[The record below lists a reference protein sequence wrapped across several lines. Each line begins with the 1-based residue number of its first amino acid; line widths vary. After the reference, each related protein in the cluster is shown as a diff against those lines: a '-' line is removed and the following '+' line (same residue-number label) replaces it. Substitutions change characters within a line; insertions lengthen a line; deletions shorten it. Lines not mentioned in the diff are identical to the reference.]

1 MKYENESLS
10 LENGLD
16 KEWIITN
23 GIGGYSSSTII
34 GANTRK
40 YHGLLVA
47 PLMPP
52 GNRQLILSK
61 VDEALEIEGKTYNL
75 YTNVC
80 KNNISDGYKYLKK
93 FEKEYIP
100 IFTFQV
106 EDTIIKKFI
115 CLEHGKNTVGIYY
128 YIKNGE
134 KASKLTLAPIV
145 NFRGFHN
152 TNTNENF
159 VIKQEIENNKVKIV
173 IDNNSQYPIYTYVS
187 EGRYIKHDYD
197 IFRNMY
203 YIEEEKR
210 GQGAIENHV
219 VPGVY
224 EIDIEPEE
232 EKYITFVC
240 SLEQNIEEINAKD
253 LINKEI
259 IRLSTIIYNTDL
271 LDEKKKESKDVDYIN
286 LVKNFIIATD
296 NFVVYRPSFALYTL
310 IAGYPWFLDWGR
322 DTLISFEG
330 VLLKTRR
337 FSEATLISF
346 EGVLL
351 KTRRFSEAKEVLLTC
366 IRDVKYG
373 LVPNGYSGYDSRPLY
388 NSVDASLLL
397 FEEVKKFLKY
407 TNEYEWIKENIY
419 PTLIKI
425 MNAYQTRI
433 DIDGNNIFMD
443 EDSLISSGTENIQNT
458 WMDAKIGDFV
468 VTPRN
473 GKAVEVNS
481 LWYNA
486 LKIMEELTILLR
498 GKAEAKKYGELAKK
512 CKKSFNEK
520 FYNKRRKA
528 LYDVLGDSKIRPNQ
542 LFALSLSYPVIDV
555 NSDIAKEILDTVEKK
570 LLTPYGLRTLAKGEP
585 GYRERYEGDMIK
597 RDMSYHQG
605 VIWPWLLGLYYDTLR
620 NMYKA
625 EKNKQEKKKLETK
638 ILEFKAKTKE
648 TFVKE
653 MNTGKSVGSIC
664 ELYDTD
670 NKKYRPQGTI
680 AQAWSVGEVFRI
692 II

>member
-128 YIKNGE
+128 YIKNGD

-337 FSEATLISF
+337 FSEA
-346 EGVLL
+346 
-351 KTRRFSEAKEVLLTC
+351 KEVLLTC

-498 GKAEAKKYGELAKK
+498 GKTEAKKYGELAKK

-585 GYRERYEGDMIK
+585 GYREKYEGDMIK

>member
-224 EIDIEPEE
+224 EIDIEPEK

-322 DTLISFEG
+322 D
-330 VLLKTRR
+330 
-337 FSEATLISF
+337 TLISF

-498 GKAEAKKYGELAKK
+498 GKTEAKKYGELAKK

-585 GYRERYEGDMIK
+585 GYREKYEGDMIK

-648 TFVKE
+648 TFIKE
-653 MNTGKSVGSIC
+653 MTTGKSVGSIC

>member
-1 MKYENESLS
+1 MKFEKEKLS
-10 LENGLD
+10 LEEGLK
-16 KEWIITN
+16 KEWLITN
-23 GIGGYSSSTII
+23 GIGGYSSSTIL

-52 GNRQLILSK
+52 GNRQVILSK
-61 VDEALEIEGKTYNL
+61 LDESIEIEGKNYNL

-80 KNNISDGYKYLKK
+80 KDFISDGYKNLVS

-100 IFTFQV
+100 IFTYQV
-106 EDTIIKKFI
+106 EDVSIKKFI
-115 CLEHGKNTVGIYY
+115 CMEHGKNTVSVFY

-134 KASKLTLAPIV
+134 KKSKLTLAPVV
-145 NFRGFHN
+145 NFRGFHT
-152 TNTNENF
+152 TNNSEDF
-159 VIKQEIENNKVKIV
+159 QLKQEIENNKIKLILGEH
-173 IDNNSQYPIYTYVS
+173 SQNPIYVFLS
-187 EGRYIKHDYD
+187 EGKYIKHDND

-210 GQGAIENHV
+210 GQGAIENHA

-224 EIDIEPEE
+224 EVDIEPNE
-232 EKYITFVC
+232 EKLITFVC

-259 IRLSTIIYNTDL
+259 VRLSTLIYNTDF
-271 LDEKKKESKDVDYIN
+271 LDERNKEAKNPEYVN
-286 LVKNFIIATD
+286 LVKNFVIASD
-296 NFVVYRPSFALYTL
+296 NFIAYRPSFALYTI
-310 IAGYPWFLDWGR
+310 IAGYHWFLDWGR
-322 DTLISFEG
+322 DTLISMEG
-330 VLLKTRR
+330 LLLKTKR
-337 FSEATLISF
+337 FE
-346 EGVLL
+346 
-351 KTRRFSEAKEVLLTC
+351 EAKEVLLTC
-366 IRDVKYG
+366 IRDIKYG
-373 LVPNGYSGYDSRPLY
+373 LVPNGYSGYDGRPLY

-407 TNEYEWIKENIY
+407 TNEYEWVRNNIY
-419 PTLIKI
+419 PSLVKI
-425 MNAYQTRI
+425 MNAYQNRI
-433 DIDGNNIFMD
+433 DIDGNNIYMD
-443 EDSLISSGTENIQNT
+443 EDFLIASGTENIQNT
-458 WMDAKIGDFV
+458 WMDAKIGNYV

-486 LKIMEELTILLR
+486 LKVMEELTILMR
-498 GKAEAKKYGELAKK
+498 GKEESKRYADLAKK

-520 FYNKRRKA
+520 FYNKKRKC

-542 LFALSLSYPVIDV
+542 LFATALSYPVLDV
-555 NSDIAKEILDTVEKK
+555 TSDEAKEMLNTVEKK

-620 NMYKA
+620 NMIKE
-625 EKNKQEKKKLETK
+625 EKNKTTRKELENKLGEFRESVKK
-638 ILEFKAKTKE
+638 
-648 TFVKE
+648 TFVEE
-653 MNTGKSVGSIC
+653 MNNGDSVGSIC
-664 ELYDTD
+664 ELYDIE
-670 NKKYRPQGTI
+670 NKKYLPQG
-680 AQAWSVGEVFRI
+680 AKFQAWSVGEVFRI
-692 II
+692 IL

>member
-337 FSEATLISF
+337 FSEA
-346 EGVLL
+346 
-351 KTRRFSEAKEVLLTC
+351 KEVLLTC

-498 GKAEAKKYGELAKK
+498 GKTEAKKYGELAKK

-520 FYNKRRKA
+520 FYNKRRKV

-585 GYRERYEGDMIK
+585 GYREKYEGDMIK

>member
-1 MKYENESLS
+1 MKYENENLS
-10 LENGLD
+10 LEKGLD

-61 VDEALEIEGKTYNL
+61 IDEALEIEGKTYNL

-80 KNNISDGYKYLKK
+80 KNNISNGYKHLKK

-100 IFTFQV
+100 IFTYEV
-106 EDTIIKKFI
+106 EDTLIKKFI
-115 CLEHGKNTVGIYY
+115 CLEHGKNTVGVYY
-128 YIKNGE
+128 YIKNGK

-145 NFRGFHN
+145 NFRGFHT

-159 VIKQEIENNKVKIV
+159 AVKQEIEKNKVKIV
-173 IDNNSQYPIYTYVS
+173 IDNNSQHPIYTYAS
-187 EGRYIKHDYD
+187 EGKYIKHEND
-197 IFRNMY
+197 IFYNMY

-271 LDEKKKESKDVDYIN
+271 IDEKKKESKDPEYIN
-286 LVKNFIIATD
+286 LIKNFVIATD

-330 VLLKTRR
+330 VLLKTKR
-337 FSEATLISF
+337 FL
-346 EGVLL
+346 
-351 KTRRFSEAKEVLLTC
+351 EAKEVLLTC

-397 FEEVKKFLKY
+397 FEQVKKFLKY

-419 PTLIKI
+419 PTLVKI

-443 EDSLISSGTENIQNT
+443 EDALISSGTENIQNT

-498 GKAEAKKYGELAKK
+498 GKTEAKKYEELAKK

-520 FYNKRRKA
+520 FYNKRRKS

-585 GYRERYEGDMIK
+585 GYREKYEGDMIK

-653 MNTGKSVGSIC
+653 MSTGKSVGSIC

-670 NKKYRPQGTI
+670 NKKFRPQGTI
-680 AQAWSVGEVFRI
+680 AQGWSVGEVFRI

>member
-1 MKYENESLS
+1 MKFEKEKLS
-10 LENGLD
+10 LEEGLK
-16 KEWIITN
+16 KEWLITN
-23 GIGGYSSSTII
+23 GIGGYSSSTIL

-52 GNRQLILSK
+52 GNRQVILSK
-61 VDEALEIEGKTYNL
+61 LDESIEIEGKNYNL

-80 KNNISDGYKYLKK
+80 KDFISDGYKNLVS

-100 IFTFQV
+100 IFTYQV
-106 EDTIIKKFI
+106 EDVSIKKFI
-115 CLEHGKNTVGIYY
+115 CMEHGKNTVSVFY

-134 KASKLTLAPIV
+134 KKSKLTLAPVV
-145 NFRGFHN
+145 NFRGFHT
-152 TNTNENF
+152 TNNSEDF
-159 VIKQEIENNKVKIV
+159 QLKQEIENNKIKLILGEH
-173 IDNNSQYPIYTYVS
+173 SQNPIYVFLS
-187 EGRYIKHDYD
+187 EGKYIKHDND

-210 GQGAIENHV
+210 GQSAIENHA

-224 EIDIEPEE
+224 EVDIEPNE
-232 EKYITFVC
+232 EKLITFVC

-259 IRLSTIIYNTDL
+259 VRLSTLIYNTDF
-271 LDEKKKESKDVDYIN
+271 LDEKNKEAKNPEYVN
-286 LVKNFIIATD
+286 LVKNFVIAAD
-296 NFVVYRPSFALYTL
+296 NFIAYRPSFALYTI
-310 IAGYPWFLDWGR
+310 IAGYHWFLDWGR
-322 DTLISFEG
+322 DTLISMEG
-330 VLLKTRR
+330 LLLKTKR
-337 FSEATLISF
+337 FE
-346 EGVLL
+346 
-351 KTRRFSEAKEVLLTC
+351 EAKEVLLTC
-366 IRDVKYG
+366 IRDIKYG
-373 LVPNGYSGYDSRPLY
+373 LVPNGYSGYDGRPLY

-407 TNEYEWIKENIY
+407 TNEYEWVRNNIY
-419 PTLIKI
+419 PSLVKI
-425 MNAYQTRI
+425 MNAYQNRI
-433 DIDGNNIFMD
+433 DIDGNNIYMD
-443 EDSLISSGTENIQNT
+443 EDFLIASGTENIQNT
-458 WMDAKIGDFV
+458 WMDAKIGNYV

-486 LKIMEELTILLR
+486 LKVMEELTILMR
-498 GKAEAKKYGELAKK
+498 GKEESKRYADLAKK

-520 FYNKRRKA
+520 FYNKKRKC

-542 LFALSLSYPVIDV
+542 LFATALSYPVLDV
-555 NSDIAKEILDTVEKK
+555 TSDEAKEMLNTVEKK

-620 NMYKA
+620 NMIKE
-625 EKNKQEKKKLETK
+625 EKNKTTRKELENKLGEFRESVKK
-638 ILEFKAKTKE
+638 
-648 TFVKE
+648 TFVEE
-653 MNTGKSVGSIC
+653 MNNGDSVGSIC
-664 ELYDTD
+664 ELYDIE
-670 NKKYRPQGTI
+670 NKKYLPQG
-680 AQAWSVGEVFRI
+680 AKFQAWSVGEVFRI
-692 II
+692 IL

>member
-106 EDTIIKKFI
+106 QDTTIKKFI

-145 NFRGFHN
+145 NFRGFHT
-152 TNTNENF
+152 TNTSENID
-159 VIKQEIENNKVKIV
+159 IKQEIENNKVKII
-173 IDNNSQYPIYTYVS
+173 IDNNSQYPIYTYIS
-187 EGRYIKHDYD
+187 EGRYIKHNYD

-210 GQGAIENHV
+210 GQGALENHV

-259 IRLSTIIYNTDL
+259 VRLSTLIYNTDL
-271 LDEKKKESKDVDYIN
+271 LDEKKKESKDENYIN
-286 LVKNFIIATD
+286 LVKNFVIATD

-322 DTLISFEG
+322 D
-330 VLLKTRR
+330 
-337 FSEATLISF
+337 TLISF

-407 TNEYEWIKENIY
+407 TNEYEWIRENIY
-419 PTLIKI
+419 PTLVKI

-481 LWYNA
+481 LWYDA

-498 GKAEAKKYGELAKK
+498 GKAEAKRYGELAKK

-520 FYNKRRKA
+520 FYNKRRKS
-528 LYDVLGDSKIRPNQ
+528 LYDVLGDTKIRPNQ

-555 NSDIAKEILDTVEKK
+555 NSDVAKEILDTVEKK

-620 NMYKA
+620 NMIKE
-625 EKNKQEKKKLETK
+625 EKNRILKKSLEDKL
-638 ILEFKAKTKE
+638 LNFKENVKE
-648 TFVKE
+648 TFMKE
-653 MNTGKSVGSIC
+653 MLHGNTVGSIC
-664 ELYDTD
+664 ELYDIEH
-670 NKKYRPQGTI
+670 NKYMPQGTI
-680 AQAWSVGEVFRI
+680 AQCWSIAEVFRI
-692 II
+692 IL

>member
-1 MKYENESLS
+1 MKFEKEKLS
-10 LENGLD
+10 LEEGLK
-16 KEWIITN
+16 KEWLITN
-23 GIGGYSSSTII
+23 GIGGYSSSTIL

-52 GNRQLILSK
+52 GNRQVILSK
-61 VDEALEIEGKTYNL
+61 LDESIEIEGKNYNL

-80 KNNISDGYKYLKK
+80 KDFISDGYKNLVS

-100 IFTFQV
+100 IFTYQV
-106 EDTIIKKFI
+106 EDVSIKKFI
-115 CLEHGKNTVGIYY
+115 CMEHGKNTVSVFY

-134 KASKLTLAPIV
+134 KKSKLTLAPVV
-145 NFRGFHN
+145 NFRGFHT
-152 TNTNENF
+152 TNNSENF
-159 VIKQEIENNKVKIV
+159 QLKQEIENNKIKLILGEH
-173 IDNNSQYPIYTYVS
+173 SQNPIYVFLS
-187 EGRYIKHDYD
+187 EGKYIKHDND

-210 GQGAIENHV
+210 GQGAIENHA

-224 EIDIEPEE
+224 EVDIEPNE
-232 EKYITFVC
+232 EKLITFVC

-259 IRLSTIIYNTDL
+259 VRLSTLIYNTDF
-271 LDEKKKESKDVDYIN
+271 LDERNKEAKNPEYVN
-286 LVKNFIIATD
+286 LVKNFVIAAD
-296 NFVVYRPSFALYTL
+296 NFIAYRPSFALYTI
-310 IAGYPWFLDWGR
+310 IAGYHWFLDWGR
-322 DTLISFEG
+322 DTLISMEG
-330 VLLKTRR
+330 LLLKTKR
-337 FSEATLISF
+337 FE
-346 EGVLL
+346 
-351 KTRRFSEAKEVLLTC
+351 EAKEVLLTC
-366 IRDVKYG
+366 IRDIKYG
-373 LVPNGYSGYDSRPLY
+373 LVPNGYSGYDGRPLY

-407 TNEYEWIKENIY
+407 TNEYEWVRNNIY
-419 PTLIKI
+419 PSLVKI
-425 MNAYQTRI
+425 MNAYQNRI
-433 DIDGNNIFMD
+433 DIDGNNIYMD
-443 EDSLISSGTENIQNT
+443 EDFLIASGTENIQNT
-458 WMDAKIGDFV
+458 WMDAKIGNYV

-486 LKIMEELTILLR
+486 LKVMEELTILMR
-498 GKAEAKKYGELAKK
+498 GKEESKRYADLAKK

-520 FYNKRRKA
+520 FYNKKRKC

-542 LFALSLSYPVIDV
+542 LFATALSYPVLDV
-555 NSDIAKEILDTVEKK
+555 TSDEAKEMLNTVEKK

-620 NMYKA
+620 NMIKE
-625 EKNKQEKKKLETK
+625 EKNKTTRKELENKLGEFRESVKK
-638 ILEFKAKTKE
+638 
-648 TFVKE
+648 TFVEE
-653 MNTGKSVGSIC
+653 MNNGDSVGSIC
-664 ELYDTD
+664 ELYDIE
-670 NKKYRPQGTI
+670 NKKYLPQG
-680 AQAWSVGEVFRI
+680 AKFQAWSVGEVFRI
-692 II
+692 IL

>member
-1 MKYENESLS
+1 MKYENENLS
-10 LENGLD
+10 LEKGLD

-61 VDEALEIEGKTYNL
+61 IDEALEIEGKTYNL

-80 KNNISDGYKYLKK
+80 KNNISNGYKHLKK

-100 IFTFQV
+100 IFTYVV
-106 EDTIIKKFI
+106 EDTLIKKFI
-115 CLEHGKNTVGIYY
+115 CLEHGKNTVGVYY
-128 YIKNGE
+128 YIKNGK

-145 NFRGFHN
+145 NFRGFHT

-159 VIKQEIENNKVKIV
+159 AVKQEIEKNKVKIV
-173 IDNNSQYPIYTYVS
+173 IDNNSQHPIYTYAS
-187 EGRYIKHDYD
+187 EGKYIKHEND
-197 IFRNMY
+197 IFYNMY

-210 GQGAIENHV
+210 GQGSIENHV

-224 EIDIEPEE
+224 EINIEPEE

-240 SLEQNIEEINAKD
+240 SLEQNIEELNAKD

-271 LDEKKKESKDVDYIN
+271 LDDKKKESKDQDYID
-286 LVKNFIIATD
+286 LIKNFVIATD

-337 FSEATLISF
+337 FL
-346 EGVLL
+346 
-351 KTRRFSEAKEVLLTC
+351 EAKEVLLTC
-366 IRDVKYG
+366 IRDTKYG

-419 PTLIKI
+419 PSLVKI

-443 EDSLISSGTENIQNT
+443 EDALISSGTENIQNT

-498 GKAEAKKYGELAKK
+498 GKTEAKKYEELAKK

-520 FYNKRRKA
+520 FYNKRRKS

-542 LFALSLSYPVIDV
+542 LFALSLAYPVIDV
-555 NSDIAKEILDTVEKK
+555 NSDIAKEILETVEKK
-570 LLTPYGLRTLAKGEP
+570 LLTPYGLRTLAKGEA
-585 GYRERYEGDMIK
+585 GYRERYEGDMRK
-597 RDMSYHQG
+597 RDLSYHQG
-605 VIWPWLLGLYYDTLR
+605 VIWLWLLGLYYDTLR

-653 MNTGKSVGSIC
+653 MSTGKSVGSIC

-670 NKKYRPQGTI
+670 NKKFRPQGTI

-692 II
+692 IL

>member
-1 MKYENESLS
+1 MKFEKEKLS
-10 LENGLD
+10 LEEGLK
-16 KEWIITN
+16 KEWLITN
-23 GIGGYSSSTII
+23 GIGGYSSSTIL

-52 GNRQLILSK
+52 GNRQVILSK
-61 VDEALEIEGKTYNL
+61 LDESIEIEGKNYNL

-80 KNNISDGYKYLKK
+80 KDFISDGYKNLVS

-100 IFTFQV
+100 IFTYQV
-106 EDTIIKKFI
+106 EDVSIKKFI
-115 CLEHGKNTVGIYY
+115 CMEHGKNTVSVFY

-134 KASKLTLAPIV
+134 KKSKLTLAPVV
-145 NFRGFHN
+145 NFRGFHT
-152 TNTNENF
+152 TNNSEDF
-159 VIKQEIENNKVKIV
+159 QLKQEIENNKIKLILGEH
-173 IDNNSQYPIYTYVS
+173 SQNPIYVFLS
-187 EGRYIKHDYD
+187 EGKYIKHDND

-210 GQGAIENHV
+210 GQGAIENHA

-224 EIDIEPEE
+224 EVDIEPNE
-232 EKYITFVC
+232 EKLITFVC

-259 IRLSTIIYNTDL
+259 VRLSTLIYNTDF
-271 LDEKKKESKDVDYIN
+271 LDERNKEAKNPEYVN
-286 LVKNFIIATD
+286 LVKNFVIAAD
-296 NFVVYRPSFALYTL
+296 NFVAYRPSFALYTI
-310 IAGYPWFLDWGR
+310 IAGYHWFLDWGR
-322 DTLISFEG
+322 DTLISMEG
-330 VLLKTRR
+330 LLLKTKR
-337 FSEATLISF
+337 FE
-346 EGVLL
+346 
-351 KTRRFSEAKEVLLTC
+351 EAKEVLLTC
-366 IRDVKYG
+366 IRDIKYG
-373 LVPNGYSGYDSRPLY
+373 LVPNGYSGYDGRPLY

-407 TNEYEWIKENIY
+407 TNEYEWVRNNIY
-419 PTLIKI
+419 PSLVKI
-425 MNAYQTRI
+425 MNAYQNRI
-433 DIDGNNIFMD
+433 DIDGNNIYMD
-443 EDSLISSGTENIQNT
+443 EDFLIASGTENIQNT
-458 WMDAKIGDFV
+458 WMDAKIGNYV

-486 LKIMEELTILLR
+486 LKVMEELTILMR
-498 GKAEAKKYGELAKK
+498 GKEESKRYADLAKK

-520 FYNKRRKA
+520 FYNKKRKC

-542 LFALSLSYPVIDV
+542 LFATALSYPVLDV
-555 NSDIAKEILDTVEKK
+555 TSDEAKEMLNTVEKK

-620 NMYKA
+620 NMIKE
-625 EKNKQEKKKLETK
+625 EKNKTTRKELENKLGEFRESVKK
-638 ILEFKAKTKE
+638 
-648 TFVKE
+648 TFVEE
-653 MNTGKSVGSIC
+653 MNNGDSVGSIC
-664 ELYDTD
+664 ELYDIE
-670 NKKYRPQGTI
+670 NKKYLPQG
-680 AQAWSVGEVFRI
+680 AKFQAWSVGEVFRI
-692 II
+692 IL

>member
-1 MKYENESLS
+1 MKFEKEKLS
-10 LENGLD
+10 LEEGLK
-16 KEWIITN
+16 KEWLITN
-23 GIGGYSSSTII
+23 GIGGYSSSTIL

-52 GNRQLILSK
+52 GNRQVILSK
-61 VDEALEIEGKTYNL
+61 LDESIEIEGKNYNL

-80 KNNISDGYKYLKK
+80 KDFISDGYKNLVS

-100 IFTFQV
+100 IFTYQV
-106 EDTIIKKFI
+106 EDISIKKFI
-115 CLEHGKNTVGIYY
+115 CMEHGKNTVSVFY

-134 KASKLTLAPIV
+134 KKSKLTLAPVV
-145 NFRGFHN
+145 NFRGFHT
-152 TNTNENF
+152 TNNSEDF
-159 VIKQEIENNKVKIV
+159 QLKQEIENNKIKLILGEH
-173 IDNNSQYPIYTYVS
+173 SQNPIYVFLS
-187 EGRYIKHDYD
+187 EGKYIKHDND

-210 GQGAIENHV
+210 GQVAIENHA

-224 EIDIEPEE
+224 EVDIEPNE
-232 EKYITFVC
+232 EKLITFVC

-259 IRLSTIIYNTDL
+259 VRLSTLIYNTDF
-271 LDEKKKESKDVDYIN
+271 LDERNKEAKNPEYVN
-286 LVKNFIIATD
+286 LVKNFVIAAD
-296 NFVVYRPSFALYTL
+296 NFIAYRPSFALYTI
-310 IAGYPWFLDWGR
+310 IAGYHWFLDWGR
-322 DTLISFEG
+322 DTLISMEG
-330 VLLKTRR
+330 LLLKTKR
-337 FSEATLISF
+337 FE
-346 EGVLL
+346 
-351 KTRRFSEAKEVLLTC
+351 EAKEVLLTC
-366 IRDVKYG
+366 IRDIKYG
-373 LVPNGYSGYDSRPLY
+373 LVPNGYSGYDGRPLY

-407 TNEYEWIKENIY
+407 TNEYEWVRNNIY
-419 PTLIKI
+419 PSLVKI
-425 MNAYQTRI
+425 MNAYQNRI
-433 DIDGNNIFMD
+433 DIDGNNIYMD
-443 EDSLISSGTENIQNT
+443 EDFLIASGTENIQNT
-458 WMDAKIGDFV
+458 WMDAKIGNYV

-486 LKIMEELTILLR
+486 LKVMEELTILMR
-498 GKAEAKKYGELAKK
+498 GKEESKRYADLAKK

-520 FYNKRRKA
+520 FYNKKRKC

-542 LFALSLSYPVIDV
+542 LFATALSYPVLDV
-555 NSDIAKEILDTVEKK
+555 TSDEAKEMLNTVEKK

-620 NMYKA
+620 NMIKE
-625 EKNKQEKKKLETK
+625 EKNKTTRKELENKLGEFRESVKK
-638 ILEFKAKTKE
+638 
-648 TFVKE
+648 TFVEE
-653 MNTGKSVGSIC
+653 MNNGDSVGSIC
-664 ELYDTD
+664 ELYDIE
-670 NKKYRPQGTI
+670 NKKYLPQG
-680 AQAWSVGEVFRI
+680 AKFQAWSVGEVFRI
-692 II
+692 IL

>member
-1 MKYENESLS
+1 MKYGKDELS
-10 LENGLD
+10 LEKGLN

-47 PLMPP
+47 PFMPP

-61 VDEALEIEGKTYNL
+61 VDESITIADRNYNL

-80 KNNISDGYKYLKK
+80 KNFISDGYKNLVS

-100 IFTFQV
+100 IFTYQV
-106 EDTIIKKFI
+106 EDVTIKKFI

-134 KASKLTLAPIV
+134 NNAKLTLAPIV
-145 NFRGFHN
+145 NLRGFHT
-152 TNTNENF
+152 TNTKDNF
-159 VIKQEIENNKVKIV
+159 NVVQDIQNNKVKLI
-173 IDNNSQYPIYTYVS
+173 IDNNAQNPIYTYLS
-187 EGRYIKHDYD
+187 EGTYIKHEND

-224 EIDIEPEE
+224 EVEIKAQE
-232 EKYITFVC
+232 EKYITFIC

-259 IRLSTIIYNTDL
+259 VRLSTTIYNTDL
-271 LDEKKKESKDVDYIN
+271 LDDKKKESKNIDYIN
-286 LVKNFIIATD
+286 LIKNFVIATD

-330 VLLKTRR
+330 ILLKTRR
-337 FSEATLISF
+337 FE
-346 EGVLL
+346 V
-351 KTRRFSEAKEVLLTC
+351 AKEVLLTC

-407 TNEYEWIKENIY
+407 TNEYEWVRENIY
-419 PTLIKI
+419 PTLVKI

-433 DIDGNNIFMD
+433 DIDGNNIYMD
-443 EDSLISSGTENIQNT
+443 TDYLISSGTENIQNT

-481 LWYNA
+481 MWYNA
-486 LKIMEELTILLR
+486 LKIMEELTTLMR
-498 GKAEAKKYGELAKK
+498 GKEEAKRYAELAKK
-512 CKKSFNEK
+512 CKKSFEEK
-520 FYNKRRKA
+520 FYNKKRKC
-528 LYDVLGDSKIRPNQ
+528 LYDVLGDSRIRPNQ
-542 LFALSLSYPVIDV
+542 LFAVSLSYPVIDP
-555 NSDIAKEILDTVEKK
+555 NSEEAKEILNTVEKK

-585 GYRERYEGDMIK
+585 GYRETYEGDMIK

-605 VIWPWLLGLYYDTLR
+605 VIWPWLLGLYYDALR
-620 NMYKA
+620 NSIKT
-625 EKNKQEKKKLETK
+625 EKNKTEKKKLEDK
-638 ILEFKAKTKE
+638 LEAFKQTTKE

-653 MNTGKSVGSIC
+653 MNEGKTVGSIC
-664 ELYDTD
+664 ELYDIE
-670 NKKYRPQGTI
+670 NRKYMQQGTI
-680 AQAWSVGEVFRI
+680 AQGWSVGEIFRI

>member
-1 MKYENESLS
+1 MKYENENLS

-47 PLMPP
+47 PLIPP

-128 YIKNGE
+128 YIKNGS

-145 NFRGFHN
+145 NFRGFHT

-159 VIKQEIENNKVKIV
+159 VLKQEIEKNKVKLV
-173 IDNNSQYPIYTYVS
+173 VNNNSQYPIYTYAS

-210 GQGAIENHV
+210 GQGAIENHI

-224 EIDIEPEE
+224 EIEINQDE

-240 SLEQNIEEINAKD
+240 SLEENIEEINAKD

-259 IRLSTIIYNTDL
+259 VRLSTIIYNTDL
-271 LDEKKKESKDVDYIN
+271 LDEKKKESRDSEYIN
-286 LVKNFIIATD
+286 LVKNFVIATD
-296 NFVVYRPSFALYTL
+296 NFVVYRTSFALYTL

-322 DTLISFEG
+322 D
-330 VLLKTRR
+330 
-337 FSEATLISF
+337 TLISF

-419 PTLIKI
+419 PTLVKI

-620 NMYKA
+620 NMYKE

-680 AQAWSVGEVFRI
+680 AQAWSVGEVLRI

>member
-1 MKYENESLS
+1 MKYENENLS
-10 LENGLD
+10 LEKGLD

-47 PLMPP
+47 PIMPP

-61 VDEALEIEGKTYNL
+61 IDEALEIEGKTYNL

-80 KNNISDGYKYLKK
+80 KNNISNGYKHLKK

-100 IFTFQV
+100 IFTYEV
-106 EDTIIKKFI
+106 EDTLIKKFI
-115 CLEHGKNTVGIYY
+115 CLEHGKNTVGVYY
-128 YIKNGE
+128 YIKNGK

-145 NFRGFHN
+145 NFRGFHT

-159 VIKQEIENNKVKIV
+159 AVKQEIEKNKVKIV
-173 IDNNSQYPIYTYVS
+173 IDNNSQHPIYTYAS
-187 EGRYIKHDYD
+187 EGKYIKHEND
-197 IFRNMY
+197 IFYNMY

-210 GQGAIENHV
+210 EQGAIENHV

-271 LDEKKKESKDVDYIN
+271 IDEKKKESKDPEYIN
-286 LVKNFIIATD
+286 SIKNFVIATD

-330 VLLKTRR
+330 VLLKTKR
-337 FSEATLISF
+337 FL
-346 EGVLL
+346 
-351 KTRRFSEAKEVLLTC
+351 EAKEVLLTC

-397 FEEVKKFLKY
+397 FEQVKKFLKY

-419 PTLIKI
+419 PTLVKI

-443 EDSLISSGTENIQNT
+443 EDALISSGTENIQNT

-498 GKAEAKKYGELAKK
+498 GKTEAKKYEELAKK

-520 FYNKRRKA
+520 FYNKRRKS

-585 GYRERYEGDMIK
+585 GYREKYEGDMIK

-625 EKNKQEKKKLETK
+625 EKNKQEKKKIETK

-653 MNTGKSVGSIC
+653 MSTGKSVGSIC

-670 NKKYRPQGTI
+670 NKKFRPQGTI
-680 AQAWSVGEVFRI
+680 AQGWSVGEVFRI